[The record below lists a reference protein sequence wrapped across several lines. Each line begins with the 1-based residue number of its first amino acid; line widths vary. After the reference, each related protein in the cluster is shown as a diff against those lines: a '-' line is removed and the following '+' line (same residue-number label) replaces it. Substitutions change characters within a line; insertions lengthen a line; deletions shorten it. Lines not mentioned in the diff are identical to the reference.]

1 VASVC
6 CHAPGTPVNR
16 DAATPGDHRGT
27 YRKGLPVDI
36 QQEEAYAPVVY
47 LKEKIWLLR
56 AEKFCK
62 ARST

>member
-1 VASVC
+1 MASVC

-16 DAATPGDHRGT
+16 DARPATAMEGT
-27 YRKGLPVDI
+27 KKGRPVDI

-62 ARST
+62 ARWT